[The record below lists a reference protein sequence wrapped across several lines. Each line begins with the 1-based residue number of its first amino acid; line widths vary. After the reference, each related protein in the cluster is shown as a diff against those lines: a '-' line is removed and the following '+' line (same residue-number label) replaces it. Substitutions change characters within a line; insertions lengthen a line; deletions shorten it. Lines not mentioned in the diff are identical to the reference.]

1 MKRTFNDPRIK
12 SLSVKKRCAMRC
24 PFLREAQVKFC
35 RASAY
40 RKMIVR
46 LAEQPDNERCSS
58 REYINCSAAKQ
69 HLEDRPSID
78 HCPFLHE
85 SLVQYCTAAA
95 VTKYIPYTE
104 SVLSQCGTESHKY
117 CELYHTLAQPQESTT
132 EMEIANGNGSHYQN
146 TVEDVKIPHHLFF
159 SPNHMWMDIGIDGVC
174 HIGVDA
180 FMMKVLGPID
190 EITFITNKGYQRP
203 TVSFSIRGVDLQ
215 FVFPMQM
222 NITRANTYL
231 RTNPEKINA
240 DPYTVGWLF
249 ETTETKFKNMNEQP
263 NGLITGQLVH
273 PWMVKEMNR
282 MTSLAHKISSQ
293 PDMHGAI
300 LMADG
305 GCFQTGLAQ
314 RLTREELLQLYND
327 FFSPLALWNL
337 QL

>member
-1 MKRTFNDPRIK
+1 
-12 SLSVKKRCAMRC
+12 MRC

-46 LAEQPDNERCSS
+46 LAEQPANERCSS
-58 REYINCSAAKQ
+58 REYVNCPAAKQ
-69 HLEDRPSID
+69 HMEDRPSID

-104 SVLSQCGTESHKY
+104 SVLSQCGTDSHKY
-117 CELYHTLAQPQESTT
+117 CELYHGLAQPQECSDDAAAGTC
-132 EMEIANGNGSHYQN
+132 NGNGSLQF
-146 TVEDVKIPHHLFF
+146 VDDVKVPSHLYF
-159 SPNHMWMDIGIDGVC
+159 SANHMWLDVGTDGIC

-180 FMMKVLGPID
+180 FLTKVLGTVD
-190 EITFITNKGYQRP
+190 HITFISNKGFHRP
-203 TVSFSIRGVDLQ
+203 AVSFSVRGVEMQ
-215 FVFPMQM
+215 FVFPMAM

-231 RTNPEKINA
+231 RTNPEKIIA

-249 ETTETKFKNMNEQP
+249 ETTEDKMKPLQNLTEGF
-263 NGLITGQLVH
+263 ITGETIQ
-273 PWMVKEMNR
+273 PWMQREMSR
-282 MTSLAHKISSQ
+282 MTTLAHRAASQ
-293 PDMHGAI
+293 PDMRGAV

-305 GCFQTGLAQ
+305 GTFQSGFAQ
-314 RLTREELLQLYND
+314 RLTREELLKLYND